1 MLEEKNEKIGLT
13 CLIAYAPG
21 DEAYVTEFNNHLKLL
36 IKSNSITSWSA
47 QEVKAGEEWQQEVI
61 ARIENSD
68 IIFFIVTSMFI
79 SSDFCLDIQM
89 KNALAKHKSGETVVV
104 PILANFCDWK
114 SAPFSHLQHLPKNSE
129 PIDSRH
135 WKSKDEAFANI
146 VEEVKRTVKSV
157 TERKE
162 NQLVTFNKEILK
174 KKEYLQQIESK
185 ILDINNNLSR
195 IEDMEKKFFSDPLGA
210 IRYIRNSERIALIIK
225 RISNEKLSSNVSFGI
240 VQGIF
245 NAANDLKFVQSILR
259 SLEELEE
266 IRKDSDSL
274 FGN

>member
-1 MLEEKNEKIGLT
+1 MLEEKNEKIGLK

-21 DEAYVTEFNNHLKLL
+21 DEAYVTELNNHLKLL

-47 QEVKAGEEWQQEVI
+47 QEVKAGEEWEKEII

-68 IIFFIVTSMFI
+68 IIFFIVTSVFI

-89 KNALAKHKSGETVVV
+89 KNALDKHKSGETIVV

-114 SAPFSHLQHLPKNSE
+114 SAPFSHIQHLPKNSE

-157 TERKE
+157 SEQKE

-174 KKEYLQQIESK
+174 KKKYLQELESK
-185 ILDINNNLSR
+185 ILDVKNNLSK
-195 IEDMEKKFFSDPLGA
+195 IEDLEKKFFSEPLGA
-210 IRYIRNSERIALIIK
+210 IRYIRNSEKIALLVKKIYF
-225 RISNEKLSSNVSFGI
+225 EKPTAFSFGF
-240 VQGIF
+240 VGGILGVASEF
-245 NAANDLKFVQSILR
+245 NAFYKILLKSM
-259 SLEELEE
+259 EEMEE
-266 IRKDSDSL
+266 IRKDNDSI